1 MSKSFLYMCVFSLS
15 SVVRPCL
22 WTLSCLCWSVS
33 QRTPCGVSACTS
45 SVPPEGGSTKAALKS
60 CWTDVPRPS
69 LLTPI
74 TTYKTKTWSVVSV
87 AWTFSLLYDDS
98 WSDCFSFVFP
108 LTVFTST
115 GVVVAEASPW
125 TLWQDE
131 SSSRQRHPVSCPQR
145 YSPPWTLTSQMM
157 TWNSFV
163 ESHLCFASGDL
174 WPEWKIC
181 LLEFKQERN
190 LDKDR
195 IFNSS

>member
-1 MSKSFLYMCVFSLS
+1 MSKSFLYLCVFSLS

-33 QRTPCGVSACTS
+33 QRTLYGASACTS

-87 AWTFSLLYDDS
+87 TWTFSPLYDDFS
-98 WSDCFSFVFP
+98 WSDCFP
-108 LTVFTST
+108 LCVTFA

-131 SSSRQRHPVSCPQR
+131 SSSRQQHPVSCPQR
-145 YSPPWTLTSQMM
+145 YGSPWTLTSQMM

-163 ESHLCFASGDL
+163 ESHLWFASGDH
-174 WPEWKIC
+174 WPEWKMC

>member
-1 MSKSFLYMCVFSLS
+1 MSKSFLYLYVVSLS
-15 SVVRPCL
+15 SVVRHCL
-22 WTLSCLCWSVS
+22 WTLSCFCWSVS
-33 QRTPCGVSACTS
+33 QRTLYGASACTS
-45 SVPPEGGSTKAALKS
+45 SVPPDGGSTKAALKS
-60 CWTDVPRPS
+60 CWTDVPRQS

-87 AWTFSLLYDDS
+87 AWTFSLLYDDFS
-98 WSDCFSFVFP
+98 WSDFFP
-108 LTVFTST
+108 LCVASA

-131 SSSRQRHPVSCPQR
+131 SSSRQQHPVSCPQR
-145 YSPPWTLTSQMM
+145 YSSSWTLTSQMM

-163 ESHLCFASGDL
+163 ESHLWFASGDR
-174 WPEWKIC
+174 WPEWKMC